1 MNVLTDIVVGVSA
14 SVLGGVMICVA
25 PNITVDALAEVN
37 VDVRA
42 GVITGDIR
50 MLIPLEKLLY
60 LF

>member
-14 SVLGGVMICVA
+14 SVLGGVMIFVV
-25 PNITVDALAEVN
+25 PNIAVDALAEVN

-50 MLIPLEKLLY
+50 MLILLEKLLY